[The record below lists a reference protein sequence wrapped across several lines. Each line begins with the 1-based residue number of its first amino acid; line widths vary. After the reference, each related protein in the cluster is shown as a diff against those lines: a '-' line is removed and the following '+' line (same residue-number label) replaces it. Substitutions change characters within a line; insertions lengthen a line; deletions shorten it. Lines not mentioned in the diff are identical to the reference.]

1 MMDKDDKNDG
11 ADVSQ
16 LERQLE
22 HSSYYNQTVLSQYAN
37 RINEL
42 ESFVYGL
49 TDMLIEKKELNTEEL
64 QSAVEKTRNEM
75 KENGETLHA
84 GIALRMDGAHAATDH
99 FVPVNCNERMHICKA
114 ICCKLSFALSASE
127 IDSGKVKWDLG
138 RPYFIR
144 HEKNGYCTHLN
155 ENKKCCTVYNDR
167 PKVCSGYSCAKDE
180 RIWKDFENMILNEEW
195 LEANLKDT
203 SPKMFLMNVHQKIG

>member
-1 MMDKDDKNDG
+1 MMDKDDKNGG
-11 ADVSQ
+11 ADVNQ

-49 TDMLIEKKELNTEEL
+49 ADMLIEKKELNTEEL